1 MKNSTKIL
9 IALTSLVFL
18 GACQQKAVYTTSSFV
33 RLGST
38 SVRVNEDTGTVSI
51 PVYAYASNG
60 SVAFRGAG
68 AEATSTNVAFELVDG
83 TAVSGTDYELVE
95 PAGGLLTFQGDSIQ
109 YITVRI
115 IERPNETTGNLS
127 FSVKLSSAT
136 NGYTIGGT
144 STATVSILDLDQEGD
159 DLLGTYTATGESYY
173 DGAVTWTVTFSQ
185 GSNSNERLIDGLVN
199 GMSYYDSLN
208 GLYGTL
214 SADRL
219 SFTIDLPYWFNVR
232 TSLTDG
238 TTVYLAYI
246 LWDESDLDTSSS
258 QTLTFTYE
266 AGQWTSDNGIAIG
279 LFTTNGDS
287 STYSGYVYDIINP
300 TIVLEAQ

>member
-159 DLLGTYTATGESYY
+159 DLLGNYTATGDKYGGS
-173 DGAVTWTVTFSQ
+173 TTSWTMSFEEYS
-185 GSNSNERLIDGLVN
+185 GSEGNRQVYGITPYMEGYGDI
-199 GMSYYDSLN
+199 
-208 GLYGTL
+208 YGTL
-214 SADRL
+214 SSDKTTFVVTL
-219 SFTIDLPYWFNVR
+219 PQFTGYYYSSYDAYEVFLAF
-232 TSLTDG
+232 DG
-238 TTVYLAYI
+238 SYYY
-246 LWDESDLDTSSS
+246 SSS
-258 QTLTFTYE
+258 VDVTFTYE
-266 AGQWTSDNGIAIG
+266 GGQWVSDYGIVYG
-279 LFTTNGDS
+279 LSTDPETVSS
-287 STYSGYVYDIINP
+287 STFYGYFEIVYP
-300 TIVLEAQ
+300 GIVLEAQ

>member
-144 STATVSILDLDQEGD
+144 STATVSILDLDQTTD
-159 DLLGTYTATGESYY
+159 DLSGAYTATGTSYY
-173 DGAVTWTVTFSQ
+173 DGATTWTMTFTKDESDA
-185 GSNSNERLIDGLVN
+185 NVRLIDGLVP
-199 GMSYYDSLN
+199 GLEGYDSQN
-208 GLYGTL
+208 GLYGTI
-214 SADRL
+214 SDDGL
-219 SFTIDLPYWFNVR
+219 SFTIELPYWLNV
-232 TSLTDG
+232 TASG
-238 TTVYLAYI
+238 YYLAYV
-246 LWDESDLDTSSS
+246 LYDGYYYYSST

-266 AGQWTSDNGIAIG
+266 GGQWTSDNGVYAIMTETNEDVSSIAYAWDLIEPG
-279 LFTTNGDS
+279 
-287 STYSGYVYDIINP
+287 
-300 TIVLEAQ
+300 IVLEAQ